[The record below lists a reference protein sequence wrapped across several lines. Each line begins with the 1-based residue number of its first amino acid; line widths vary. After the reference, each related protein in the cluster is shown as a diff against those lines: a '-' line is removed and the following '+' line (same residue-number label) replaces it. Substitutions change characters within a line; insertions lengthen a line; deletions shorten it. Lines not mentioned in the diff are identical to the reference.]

1 MTKLKHVGPVVVLS
15 AVIALFAGVAALAT
29 PPKDA
34 EVAPLARASLGQLDA
49 QGDGVEVRSGNTNTD
64 VAVSKVTIGPGG
76 SSGWHHHPGVVLV
89 SVASGTLTQYN
100 EDCDK
105 TVLKAGDGFIEGT
118 DKSHVVQNEGN
129 ADAVLYVTFIVPSNT
144 STEGLRVDD
153 PQPENCDTQAAADGS
168 TSLAATGGP
177 LLAAPFALA
186 AALVVVGGSGI
197 VGLLTLG
204 RRRA

>member
-15 AVIALFAGVAALAT
+15 AVIVLLAGAAALAT
-29 PPKDA
+29 PPKDFVP
-34 EVAPLARASLGQLDA
+34 EPLARGSLGQLDA
-49 QGDGVEVRSGNTNTD
+49 QGDGVEVRSGNTNAD

-105 TVLKAGDGFIEGT
+105 TVYATGEGFTESGDHPGI
-118 DKSHVVQNEGN
+118 VQNEGN
-129 ADAVLYVTFIVPSNT
+129 SDVVVYVTFIVPSDT
-144 STEGLRVDD
+144 PSDGLLIDD

-168 TSLAATGGP
+168 TSLAATGG
-177 LLAAPFALA
+177 LSLVAPFALA

-204 RRRA
+204 RRSA

>member
-1 MTKLKHVGPVVVLS
+1 
-15 AVIALFAGVAALAT
+15 
-29 PPKDA
+29 
-34 EVAPLARASLGQLDA
+34 LGQLDA
-49 QGDGVEVRSGNTNTD
+49 QGDGVEVRSGNTNAD

-105 TVLKAGDGFIEGT
+105 TVYATGEGFTESGDHPGI
-118 DKSHVVQNEGN
+118 VQNEGN
-129 ADAVLYVTFIVPSNT
+129 ADAVVYVTFIVPSDT
-144 STEGLRVDD
+144 PSDGLLIDD

-168 TSLAATGGP
+168 SLAATGGTS
-177 LLAAPFALA
+177 LAAPFALA
-186 AALVVVGGSGI
+186 ALVVAGGCGI

-204 RRRA
+204 RRSA

>member
-15 AVIALFAGVAALAT
+15 AVITLLAGAAALAT
-29 PPKDA
+29 PPTDFVP
-34 EVAPLARASLGQLDA
+34 EPLARGSLGQLDA
-49 QGDGVEVRSGNTNTD
+49 QGDGVQVTTENTNAD

-105 TVLKAGDGFIEGT
+105 AVYATGEGFTESGDHPGI
-118 DKSHVVQNEGN
+118 VQNEGN
-129 ADAVLYVTFIVPSNT
+129 ADVVVYVTFIVPSDT
-144 STEGLRVDD
+144 PSDGLLIDD
-153 PQPENCDTQAAADGS
+153 PQPENCDPQAAADGS
-168 TSLAATGGP
+168 SLAATGGP
-177 LLAAPFALA
+177 SLAPAFAL
-186 AALVVVGGSGI
+186 AALVVVAGGSG
-197 VGLLTLG
+197 VVALTRG

>member
-1 MTKLKHVGPVVVLS
+1 MTKLKHVGPVVALS
-15 AVIALFAGVAALAT
+15 AVITLFAGVAALAT
-29 PPKDA
+29 PPTDFVP
-34 EVAPLARASLGQLDA
+34 EPLARGSLGQLDA
-49 QGDGVEVRSGNTNTD
+49 QGDGVEVRSENTNTD

-105 TVLKAGDGFIEGT
+105 TVYATGEGFTESGDHPGI
-118 DKSHVVQNEGN
+118 VQNEGN
-129 ADAVLYVTFIVPSNT
+129 ADAVVYVTFIVPSDT
-144 STEGLRVDD
+144 PSDGLLIDD

-168 TSLAATGGP
+168 SLAATGGTS
-177 LLAAPFALA
+177 LAAPFALA
-186 AALVVVGGSGI
+186 ALVVAGGCGI

-204 RRRA
+204 RRSA

>member
-1 MTKLKHVGPVVVLS
+1 MTKLKYVGPKVALS
-15 AVIALFAGVAALAT
+15 AVITLLAGVAALAT
-29 PPKDA
+29 PPTDFVP
-34 EVAPLARASLGQLDA
+34 EPLARGSLGQLDA
-49 QGDGVEVRSGNTNTD
+49 QGDGVEVRSENTNAD

-105 TVLKAGDGFIEGT
+105 TVYATGEGFTESGDHPGI
-118 DKSHVVQNEGN
+118 VQNEGN
-129 ADAVLYVTFIVPSNT
+129 ADAVVYVTFIVPSDT
-144 STEGLRVDD
+144 PSDGLLIDD

-168 TSLAATGGP
+168 SLAATGGTS
-177 LLAAPFALA
+177 LAAPFALA
-186 AALVVVGGSGI
+186 ALVVAGGCGI

-204 RRRA
+204 RRSA

>member
-15 AVIALFAGVAALAT
+15 AVIALLAGAAALAT
-29 PPKDA
+29 PPTDA

-49 QGDGVEVRSGNTNTD
+49 QHDGVEVKSGNTNAD
-64 VAVSKVTIGPGG
+64 VAVAEVTIAPGG
-76 SSGWHHHPGVVLV
+76 STGWHHHPGATLV
-89 SVASGTLTQYN
+89 SVASGTVTEYH

-118 DKSHVVQNEGN
+118 DKSHVVQNESN
-129 ADAVLYVTFIVPSNT
+129 ADAVLYVTFIVPSDT

-168 TSLAATGGP
+168 VLAATGGP
-177 LLAAPFALA
+177 SLVAPVALA
-186 AALVVVGGSGI
+186 AALVAVGGSGI
-197 VGLLTLG
+197 VGLLTL
-204 RRRA
+204 RRRSA